1 MSAAANKLH
10 AALSALRWKDV
21 TPEELVDI
29 VIDPV
34 TEALKQITAR
44 VTALERADAQRVYR
58 GVYSTTE
65 KYFKHNSCTHSGSLW
80 IATAD
85 PTGSPPGNAWILAV
99 RRGRDADR

>member
-1 MSAAANKLH
+1 VNAANKLH

-44 VTALERADAQRVYR
+44 VTALEQADAQRAYR

-65 KYFKHNSCTHSGSLW
+65 KYAKHNSVTHSGSLW
-80 IATAD
+80 IAIET
-85 PTGSPPGNAWILAV
+85 PRGSPPGNGWQLAV
-99 RRGRDADR
+99 RRGKDA